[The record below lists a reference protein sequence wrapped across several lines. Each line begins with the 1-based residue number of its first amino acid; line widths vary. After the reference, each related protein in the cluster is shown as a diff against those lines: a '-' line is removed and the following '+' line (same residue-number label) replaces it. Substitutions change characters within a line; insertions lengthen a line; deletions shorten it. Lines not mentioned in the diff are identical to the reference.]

1 VTEDISA
8 IREQALE
15 RARGRCEWANCGSSK
30 WLELAHIKD
39 IGMGGNPT
47 RKFDIQ
53 NVAMLCKWH
62 HDIYDGRQ
70 SMGTKV
76 AYRELLRGYLDRY
89 SDVNE

>member
-1 VTEDISA
+1 MTEDISA
-8 IREQALE
+8 IREKALE
-15 RARGRCEWANCGSSK
+15 RARGRCEWANCSSSK

-39 IGMGGNPT
+39 IGMGGNKN

-76 AYRELLRGYLDRY
+76 AYRELLRGFLDRY
-89 SDVNE
+89 SDTNE